1 MSRIVAIVGRPNV
14 GKSTFFNRL
23 TESRKAIVDNLSG
36 VTRDRHYG
44 KVEWIG
50 QEFSVIDTGGYVHG
64 SDDVFEAAIRDQ
76 VITAM
81 EEADVILFMVDV
93 TTGITDLD
101 DKMAN
106 LLRKNKKPLLLIC
119 NKVDHNDR
127 LAETHEFYK
136 FGLGELWPISSQ
148 TGSGTGDL
156 LDEIVRLLPPEP
168 VKDENEEE
176 VKLPRFTIIG
186 RPNVGKSTFLNALT
200 GAERSIVTPIAGT
213 TRDTIDTH
221 YNLFNKEFILVDT
234 AGIRKKAKV
243 HEDIEFYSVMRSIRA
258 IESSDVCFMIIDASE
273 GLQAQDLSILNLAEK
288 NKKGLVIL
296 VNKWD
301 LVEKDNS
308 TMEDFKKRILE
319 RIAPFVDVPIIFM
332 SALEKQRIFKAI
344 EDGLEVYDNLKK
356 QIKTHLLNDVMLKVI
371 ENYPP
376 PATKGKYIRIKYVTQ
391 VKTKNPT
398 FLFFC
403 NLPQYIKEPY
413 KRFIENKLRE
423 NFRFT
428 GVPLTIFF
436 REK

>member
-44 KVEWIG
+44 TVEWVG
-50 QEFSVIDTGGYVHG
+50 QEFSIIDTGGYVHG

-106 LLRKNKKPLLLIC
+106 LLRKNKKPLFVVC

-127 LAETHEFYK
+127 LAEVHEFYK
-136 FGLGELWPISSQ
+136 LGLGELWSISSQ

-156 LDEIVRLLPPEP
+156 LDEILKVLPEE
-168 VKDENEEE
+168 VEKDENE
-176 VKLPRFTIIG
+176 VQLPRFTIIG

-258 IESSDVCFMIIDASE
+258 IESSDVCFMVLSADE
-273 GLQAQDLSILNLAEK
+273 GIQAQDLSILNLAHK
-288 NKKGLVIL
+288 NNKGIVIL
-296 VNKWD
+296 VNKVF
-301 LVEKDNS
+301 LK
-308 TMEDFKKRILE
+308 IL
-319 RIAPFVDVPIIFM
+319 
-332 SALEKQRIFKAI
+332 L
-344 EDGLEVYDNLKK
+344 
-356 QIKTHLLNDVMLKVI
+356 
-371 ENYPP
+371 
-376 PATKGKYIRIKYVTQ
+376 
-391 VKTKNPT
+391 
-398 FLFFC
+398 
-403 NLPQYIKEPY
+403 
-413 KRFIENKLRE
+413 
-423 NFRFT
+423 
-428 GVPLTIFF
+428 
-436 REK
+436 